1 MLLMGGGEYNGTK
14 RSTEFMKISPTT
26 DRWILKPSPLT
37 LQYPAYHA
45 CAIQLGDDIV
55 LTGLNDDIHNKE
67 EVKVVRYKINGRQE
81 DFPDLNDKRTKH
93 GCSSFTGKNANKVI

>member
-14 RSTEFMKISPTT
+14 RSTEFVKSLPRGISNH
-26 DRWILKPSPLT
+26 PSLT
-37 LQYPAYHA
+37 LQYPTYHA
-45 CAIQLGDDIV
+45 CAIQLGEDIV

-67 EVKVVRYKINGRQE
+67 EVKVVKYKINGQQE

>member
-14 RSTEFMKISPTT
+14 RSTEFVKNSPMTG
-26 DRWILKPSPLT
+26 RRILKPSPLT
-37 LQYPAYHA
+37 LQYPAYYA
-45 CAIQLGDDIV
+45 CAIPLEEDIV
-55 LTGLNDDIHNKE
+55 MTGLNDDIHNKE
-67 EVKVVRYKINGRQE
+67 EVKVVKYKINGQQE